1 MIPSF
6 AFVGTIV
13 FTLEIP
19 LYIVYLLVG
28 PAFWVLIWVLM
39 GSSRRGMNL
48 LGKTAGAIPEP
59 GPRVTVIVPAKDEGE
74 RIRGCLSSILA
85 QDYSRFSVLAVD
97 DRSEDGTGRVMDEMA
112 AGDSR
117 LRVLHI
123 EELPAGWTG
132 KNNAL
137 YRAAARAEGE
147 WLLFIDSDVILEPAA
162 LSTTL
167 RVAIGRRYDLL
178 SLILRHE
185 TRGVWEGAIVP
196 LASTA
201 IGAAHFIGLSNSDSN
216 DYYFGNG
223 QFMLFDRKKYDL
235 IGGHEAVRTEFN
247 EDMALVRVMKR
258 AGLRPRIAWGERM
271 GRVRMY
277 DSLGSIMRG
286 WSRIFYGSSSGSP
299 WRSLLVM
306 LVILVGGY
314 SCLGALG
321 WGIFAGVH
329 HVGIWDGKPWLVLAG
344 IHWVLM
350 TVQIGVMYRWMGARA
365 AYAAAFLVTGLFVLV
380 ILGWAVW
387 MCFTGRVNW
396 RGTKYSH
403 KIEGSAGAAG

>member
-1 MIPSF
+1 
-6 AFVGTIV
+6 VGTIV
-13 FTLEIP
+13 FALEIL

-28 PAFWVLIWVLM
+28 PVFWVLIWALM
-39 GSSRRGMNL
+39 GSSRRGMCL
-48 LGKTAGAIPEP
+48 LGKTVGEMPEP
-59 GPRVTVIVPAKDEGE
+59 GPWVTVIVPAKDEAG
-74 RIRGCLSSILA
+74 RIRSCLASILA
-85 QDYSRFSVLAVD
+85 QDYPRFNVLAVD

-112 AGDSR
+112 AADSR

-132 KNNAL
+132 KNHAL
-137 YRAAARAEGE
+137 YRAGKLADGE
-147 WLLFIDSDVILEPAA
+147 WLLFIDSDVILEPGA
-162 LSTTL
+162 LSATL
-167 RVAIGRRYDLL
+167 RVAMGRRYDLL

-201 IGAAHFIGLSNSDSN
+201 LGAAHFIGISNSDRN
-216 DYYFGNG
+216 GYYFGNG
-223 QFMLFDRKKYDL
+223 QFMLFDRKKYES
-235 IGGHEAVRTEFN
+235 IGGHECVRTEFN

-321 WGIFAGVH
+321 WGIYAGVH
-329 HVGIWDGKPWLVLAG
+329 HVGIWDGRGWVVAAAV
-344 IHWVLM
+344 HWVLM
-350 TVQIGVMYRWMGARA
+350 TVQIGVMYRWMGARSV
-365 AYAAAFLVTGLFVLV
+365 YAAAFLVTGIFVLV

-387 MCFTGRVNW
+387 MCFTGHVNW
-396 RGTKYSH
+396 RGTTYSH
-403 KIEGSAGAAG
+403 KIEASASGSHAVSE